1 MTMPERMS
9 QHLPER
15 RSEPPWSVPVAL
27 NEVPETGRHL
37 DLVADANARA
47 AIATL
52 AGLVA
57 LPHLTASFDVT
68 LHGGNGLHVVG
79 EVSATVQ
86 QTCVVTLEPIE
97 NEIEEPIDLIFVP
110 AAGNADAKHR
120 LSPPPVGNGGE
131 IDLPVDDALEVL
143 VDGVVDLGAIAT
155 EFLLLGVDPYPRK
168 PGAVFQAPTAGD
180 DSAHPFAALAAL
192 KKSQGKGRGG
202 TEG

>member
-1 MTMPERMS
+1 MIRPERMS
-9 QHLPER
+9 QHLSER

-37 DLVADANARA
+37 NLVADANARS
-47 AIATL
+47 AIARL

-57 LPHLTASFDVT
+57 LPRLAASFDVT
-68 LHGGNGLHVVG
+68 LHGGSGLHVVG

-86 QTCVVTLEPIE
+86 QTCVVTLEEIE
-97 NEIEEPIDLIFVP
+97 NEIDEAIDLIFVS
-110 AAGNADAKHR
+110 ADGNADAKHR
-120 LSPPPVGNGGE
+120 LSPSPVGSGGE
-131 IDLPVDDALEVL
+131 IDIPIDDAPEVL
-143 VDGVVDLGAIAT
+143 VDGAVDLGAIAT
-155 EFLLLGVDPYPRK
+155 EFLLLAIDPYPRK

-192 KKSQGKGRGG
+192 KKGQGKGRGG